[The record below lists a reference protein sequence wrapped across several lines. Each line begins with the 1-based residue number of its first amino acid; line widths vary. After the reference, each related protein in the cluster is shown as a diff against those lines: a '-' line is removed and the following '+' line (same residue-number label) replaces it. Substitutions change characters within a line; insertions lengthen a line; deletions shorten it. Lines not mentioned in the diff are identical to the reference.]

1 MAERNLG
8 RVQGNSIWTSDAPL
22 TDYGGNQYQGSI
34 SVKKINGVAI
44 KPLAGDKIVNPATG
58 SVYAIATA
66 DTGSDTGDSVKYTVT
81 TESKIVLFSL
91 KGKEGEKG
99 DPGDDFDPNTATVS
113 FSKAENEDAIASGET
128 LSTLFGK
135 TSKLF
140 DRVSDSE
147 TDITNIQ
154 SDIEISAET
163 IEAFKALGWIPPV
176 GGGSD

>member
-81 TESKIVLFSL
+81 TESKIALFSL
-91 KGKEGEKG
+91 KGEKG

-147 TDITNIQ
+147 TNITNVQ
-154 SDIEISAET
+154 SDIEISEET
-163 IEAFKALGWIPPV
+163 IAAFKTLGWTPPSE
-176 GGGSD
+176 GGQ

>member
-44 KPLAGDKIVNPATG
+44 KPLAGDKIVNPTTG
-58 SVYAIATA
+58 NVYAIATA

-81 TESKIVLFSL
+81 TESKVALFTL
-91 KGKEGEKG
+91 KGDKGEKG
-99 DPGDDFDPNTATVS
+99 EDGADFDANTSTVA
-113 FSKAENEDAIASGET
+113 FAEAQNNDKIASGET

-135 TSKLF
+135 TSRLF
-140 DRVSDSE
+140 TRTSE
-147 TDITNIQ
+147 AENDITSIKEDITI
-154 SDIEISAET
+154 SDET
-163 IEAFKALGWIPPV
+163 IEAFKAIGWDPS
-176 GGGSD
+176 GGGQ